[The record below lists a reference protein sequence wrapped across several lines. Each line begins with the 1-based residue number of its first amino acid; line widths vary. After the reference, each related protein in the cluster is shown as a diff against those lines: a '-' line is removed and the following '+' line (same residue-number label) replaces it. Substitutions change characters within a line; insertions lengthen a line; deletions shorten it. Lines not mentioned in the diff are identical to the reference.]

1 MNFEPMR
8 ELFFVVVFFFFF
20 FFFFFLN
27 MSLSSHCCRVC
38 HFCEIRGVKEVE
50 NGVGCEA
57 CGDVETLGASV
68 NKRVVGHGGDGAV
81 GERGAR
87 VCQRR

>member
-1 MNFEPMR
+1 
-8 ELFFVVVFFFFF
+8 LSFFYFYFFKHVVVQP
-20 FFFFFLN
+20 
-27 MSLSSHCCRVC
+27 SLPRVS
-38 HFCEIRGVKEVE
+38 FCEIRGVEE
-50 NGVGCEA
+50 MGNGVGGEVV
-57 CGDVETLGASV
+57 GDVETLGASV